1 MEDEEDLLG
10 LNADEAETH
19 ESDTEEAPEA
29 EAEASADTEERAR
42 DDKGRFIPVSA
53 LTGLRKDLETKFE
66 REARE
71 LREEIA
77 RLKGAQQQPQGEQ
90 RQFTP
95 EQEREFQAQSERLD
109 MYEELARDRFGDEV
123 IDEAQKWFQGLAA
136 SDPVRVNAIQSA
148 RNPYKALIEH
158 FKSDLEREELEE
170 LRSQGFDASDP
181 DGWVLQR
188 AQQIMAE
195 RRSAASQQPTSQ
207 TAPPPRSLVGAPSS
221 GGGAGTVRSGPGT
234 AFDDVFS

>member
-1 MEDEEDLLG
+1 MDDEEDFLE
-10 LNADEAETH
+10 LNPAEEETHDEPVEAE
-19 ESDTEEAPEA
+19 EA
-29 EAEASADTEERAR
+29 EAVADTEERAR

-66 REARE
+66 RETRE
-71 LREEIA
+71 LREELA
-77 RLKGAQQQPQGEQ
+77 RIKGAQPQPQGEQ
-90 RQFTP
+90 RQLTP

-109 MYEELARDRFGDEV
+109 MYEEIARDRFGDEV
-123 IDEAQKWFQGLAA
+123 IDEAQKWFQQLAA
-136 SDPVRVNAIQSA
+136 TDPVRVNAIQSA

-181 DGWVLQR
+181 DGWVLKR
-188 AQQIMAE
+188 AQEIMAQ
-195 RRSAASQQPTSQ
+195 RRAAPASQQPTSQ

-221 GGGAGTVRSGPGT
+221 GGGAGVVRSGPGT